1 MKILHG
7 WHHYIFTPAA
17 LSITLSGHMDK
28 LKHRQNIEYSS
39 LRRQKME
46 LETLILNRRS
56 KEAYNSGAQIN
67 QVAYTDR
74 G

>member
-1 MKILHG
+1 
-7 WHHYIFTPAA
+7 
-17 LSITLSGHMDK
+17 MDK